1 MINIFERTK
10 KWHFV
15 TKDAGLRATGATYG
29 RDTRTSRISGEV
41 LSVGCAK
48 KAGLPHSGMAFFIWC
63 TRTGERG

>member
-1 MINIFERTK
+1 MINIFERTKK

-48 KAGLPHSGMAFFIWC
+48 KAGLSHCGMVFFYLVHPN
-63 TRTGERG
+63 R